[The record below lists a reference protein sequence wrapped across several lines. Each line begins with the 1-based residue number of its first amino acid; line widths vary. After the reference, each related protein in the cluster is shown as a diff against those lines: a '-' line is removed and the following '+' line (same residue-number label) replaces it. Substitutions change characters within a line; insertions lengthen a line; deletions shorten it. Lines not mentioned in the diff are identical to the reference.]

1 MPPMV
6 ASPAASLT
14 SQPTTS
20 APSAANSRAI
30 AWPRPEPTPVTT
42 AHRPSS
48 DRRTCSVAMRL
59 DLLGNAHTRS
69 GRAAQTQLD
78 GKGHLGRRLRV
89 AVQVLDQE
97 LRGRAADLVA
107 G

>member
-1 MPPMV
+1 MPSIV
-6 ASPAASLT
+6 AAPAASFT

-20 APSAANSRAI
+20 APSAANSPAI
-30 AWPRPEPTPVTT
+30 ACPRPEPTPVTT

-48 DRRTCSVAMRL
+48 DRRPCSVAMRV
-59 DLLGNAHTRS
+59 DLLGMLIPS

-78 GKGHLGRRLRV
+78 GKGHLRLPGRL

-97 LRGRAADLVA
+97 LRGRAPDLVS
-107 G
+107 